1 MPGIPRDTAVTVLS
15 LIPCSRLPPS
25 SVVESFINSPAMAC
39 SVMDAVETA
48 ARNAKEA
55 SYRLQSLTQ
64 AVRNE
69 ALQEMAAALQE
80 HAEEIVRANEA
91 DVREAEK
98 AGLPK
103 VLVKRLRYDLSKIK
117 ESVESL
123 RSLIKQEDPM
133 GRVVSRTELDSGL
146 VLERVTCPI
155 GVIGVI
161 FEARPEA
168 LVQISSLCLKSG
180 NAVMLKGGS
189 EAHRTNEALA
199 KVIVKAVT
207 DLDERFTS
215 AVQLLSTRQEINRL
229 LAMDQFVDL
238 IIPRGSNQLVR
249 FIKDHTKIPVL
260 GHADGICHTYVDESA
275 DLDMALRVCFDA
287 KVQYPAVCNAM
298 ETLLVH
304 ENVALTFIPAMAERF
319 HQAGVE
325 LLGDEGARSLAEM
338 GEASEEDWST
348 EYNDLVLSV
357 KIVSTLEEAVQH
369 INSYGSHHSDAIIA
383 SDERAAQ
390 RFMDEVDS
398 SSVMWNCS
406 TRFADGFRYGL
417 GAEVG
422 ISTNKTH
429 ARGPVGLEGLTIYK
443 YRLRG
448 SGHIVADYAGDNAR
462 QFTHR
467 KLL

>member
-1 MPGIPRDTAVTVLS
+1 
-15 LIPCSRLPPS
+15 
-25 SVVESFINSPAMAC
+25 
-39 SVMDAVETA
+39 MDAVEIA

-69 ALQEMAAALQE
+69 GLQEIAAALQD
-80 HAEEIVRANEA
+80 HAEEIIKANQA
-91 DVREAEK
+91 DLREAEE

-103 VLVKRLRYDLSKIK
+103 VLIKRLGYDRSKIK

-123 RSLIKQEDPM
+123 RSLIKQEDPI
-133 GRVVSRTELDSGL
+133 GRLVSSTELDSGL
-146 VLERVTCPI
+146 VLDRVTCPI

-180 NAVMLKGGS
+180 NAVILKGGS
-189 EAHRTNEALA
+189 EAHRTNETLA
-199 KVIVKAVT
+199 KVISKAVT
-207 DLDERFTS
+207 DMDERFAS
-215 AVQLLSTRQEINRL
+215 AVQLLSTREEINRL

-249 FIKDHTKIPVL
+249 YIKEHTKIPVL

-275 DLDMALRVCFDA
+275 DLDMAMRVCFDA

-325 LLGDEGARSLAEM
+325 LRGDEGSRSLADM
-338 GEASEEDWST
+338 KEASEKDWST

-357 KIVSTLEEAVQH
+357 KIVSSLEEAVRH
-369 INSYGSHHSDAIIA
+369 INRYGSHHSDAIIA
-383 SDERAAQ
+383 SDERVAQ

-448 SGHIVADYAGDNAR
+448 SGHIVSEYVGENAKR
-462 QFTHR
+462 FTHR

>member
-1 MPGIPRDTAVTVLS
+1 
-15 LIPCSRLPPS
+15 
-25 SVVESFINSPAMAC
+25 
-39 SVMDAVETA
+39 MDAVENA
-48 ARNAKEA
+48 ARNAKDA

-69 ALQEMAAALQE
+69 ALQEIAAALQE
-80 HAEEIVRANEA
+80 HADDIVKANQA
-91 DVREAEK
+91 DVKEAEK
-98 AGLPK
+98 AGLSK
-103 VLVKRLRYDLSKIK
+103 VLIKRLGYDRSKIK
-117 ESVESL
+117 ESVDSL
-123 RSLIKQEDPM
+123 RSLIKQEDPI
-133 GRVVSRTELDSGL
+133 GRLVSRTELDSGL

-180 NAVMLKGGS
+180 NAVILKGGS
-189 EAHRTNEALA
+189 EAHRTNEILA
-199 KVIVKAVT
+199 KVIEKAVT
-207 DLDERFTS
+207 DLDERFTC
-215 AVQLLSTRQEINRL
+215 AVQLLSTREEINRL

-249 FIKDHTKIPVL
+249 FIKEHTKIPVL

-275 DLDMALRVCFDA
+275 DLDMAMRVCFDA

-298 ETLLVH
+298 ETMLVH

-325 LLGDEGARSLAEM
+325 LRGDQGACSMAEM
-338 GEASEEDWST
+338 KEASEEDWST

-357 KIVSTLEEAVQH
+357 KIVPSLEDAVRH
-369 INSYGSHHSDAIIA
+369 INRYGSHHSDAIIA

-406 TRFADGFRYGL
+406 TRFADGYRYGL

-443 YRLRG
+443 YRLIG
-448 SGHIVADYAGDNAR
+448 SGNIVSDYVGENSR

>member
-1 MPGIPRDTAVTVLS
+1 
-15 LIPCSRLPPS
+15 
-25 SVVESFINSPAMAC
+25 
-39 SVMDAVETA
+39 MDAVETA
-48 ARNAKEA
+48 ARNAKDA

-69 ALQEMAAALQE
+69 ALQEIAAALQD
-80 HAEEIVRANEA
+80 HADEIVKANQA
-91 DVREAEK
+91 DVKEAEK
-98 AGLPK
+98 AGLSK
-103 VLVKRLRYDLSKIK
+103 VLIKRLRYDRSKIK

-123 RSLIKQEDPM
+123 RSLIKQEDPI
-133 GRVVSRTELDSGL
+133 GKVASRTELDSGL

-180 NAVMLKGGS
+180 NAVILKGGS
-189 EAHRTNEALA
+189 EASRTNEALA
-199 KVIVKAVT
+199 KAIVKAVT
-207 DLDERFTS
+207 DLDERFAS
-215 AVQLLSTRQEINRL
+215 AVQLLSTREEINRL

-249 FIKDHTKIPVL
+249 FIKEHTKIPVL

-275 DLDMALRVCFDA
+275 DLEMAMRVCFDA

-304 ENVALTFIPAMAERF
+304 ENVALTFIPAMAQRF
-319 HQAGVE
+319 RQAGVE
-325 LLGDEGARSLAEM
+325 LRGDEGSCSLAEM
-338 GEASEEDWST
+338 NAASEEDWST

-357 KIVSTLEEAVQH
+357 KIVSSLEEAVQH
-369 INSYGSHHSDAIIA
+369 INRYGSHHSDAIIA
-383 SDERAAQ
+383 SDERTAQ

-448 SGHIVADYAGDNAR
+448 SGHIVSEYVGDDAR
-462 QFTHR
+462 RFTHR

>member
-1 MPGIPRDTAVTVLS
+1 
-15 LIPCSRLPPS
+15 
-25 SVVESFINSPAMAC
+25 
-39 SVMDAVETA
+39 MDAVEIA
-48 ARNAKEA
+48 ARKAKEA

-69 ALQEMAAALQE
+69 ALQEIAAALQD
-80 HAEEIVRANEA
+80 HADDIVKANQA
-91 DVREAEK
+91 DVKEAEK

-103 VLVKRLRYDLSKIK
+103 VLVKRLRYDQAKIK
-117 ESVESL
+117 ESVDSL
-123 RSLIKQEDPM
+123 RSLIKQEDPI
-133 GRVVSRTELDSGL
+133 GKVVSRTELDSGL
-146 VLERVTCPI
+146 VLERMTCPI

-199 KVIVKAVT
+199 KVILTAVT
-207 DLDERFTS
+207 DLDERFAS
-215 AVQLLSTRQEINRL
+215 AVQLLSTREEINRL

-249 FIKDHTKIPVL
+249 FIKEHTKIPVL

-275 DLDMALRVCFDA
+275 DLEMAIRVCFDA

-298 ETLLVH
+298 ETMLVH

-325 LLGDEGARSLAEM
+325 LRGDEGACSMAEM
-338 GEASEEDWST
+338 KEASEEDWST

-369 INSYGSHHSDAIIA
+369 INRYGSHHSDAIIA
-383 SDERAAQ
+383 ADERAAQ

-406 TRFADGFRYGL
+406 TRFADGYRYGL

-448 SGHIVADYAGDNAR
+448 SGHVVSEYVGEGAR

>member
-1 MPGIPRDTAVTVLS
+1 
-15 LIPCSRLPPS
+15 
-25 SVVESFINSPAMAC
+25 
-39 SVMDAVETA
+39 MDAVEIA

-69 ALQEMAAALQE
+69 GLQEIAAALQD
-80 HAEEIVRANEA
+80 HAEEIIKANQA
-91 DVREAEK
+91 DLREAEE

-103 VLVKRLRYDLSKIK
+103 VLIKRLGYDRSKIK

-123 RSLIKQEDPM
+123 RSLIKQEDPI
-133 GRVVSRTELDSGL
+133 GRLVSSTELDSGL
-146 VLERVTCPI
+146 VLDRVTCPI

-180 NAVMLKGGS
+180 NAVILKGGS
-189 EAHRTNEALA
+189 EAHRTNETLA
-199 KVIVKAVT
+199 KVISKAVT
-207 DLDERFTS
+207 DLDERFAS
-215 AVQLLSTRQEINRL
+215 AVQLLSTREEINRL

-249 FIKDHTKIPVL
+249 YIKEHTKIPVL

-275 DLDMALRVCFDA
+275 DLDMAMRVCFDA

-325 LLGDEGARSLAEM
+325 LRGDEGSRSLADM
-338 GEASEEDWST
+338 KEASEKDWST

-357 KIVSTLEEAVQH
+357 KIVSSLEEAVRH
-369 INSYGSHHSDAIIA
+369 INRYGSHHSDAIIA
-383 SDERAAQ
+383 SDERVAQ

-448 SGHIVADYAGDNAR
+448 SGHIVSEYVGENAKR
-462 QFTHR
+462 FTHR

>member
-1 MPGIPRDTAVTVLS
+1 
-15 LIPCSRLPPS
+15 
-25 SVVESFINSPAMAC
+25 
-39 SVMDAVETA
+39 MDAVETA

-69 ALQEMAAALQE
+69 ALQEIAAALQD
-80 HAEEIVRANEA
+80 HADEIVKANQA

-98 AGLPK
+98 AGLSK
-103 VLVKRLRYDLSKIK
+103 VLVKRLRYDQTKIK
-117 ESVESL
+117 ESVDSL
-123 RSLIKQEDPM
+123 RSLIRQEDPI
-133 GRVVSRTELDSGL
+133 GKVVSRTELDADL

-180 NAVMLKGGS
+180 NAVILKGGS

-199 KVIVKAVT
+199 NVIVKAVT
-207 DLDERFTS
+207 DLDERFAS
-215 AVQLLSTRQEINRL
+215 AVQLLSTREEINHL

-249 FIKDHTKIPVL
+249 FIKERTKIPVL
-260 GHADGICHTYVDESA
+260 GHADGICHTYVDGSA
-275 DLDMALRVCFDA
+275 DLDMAIRVCFDA

-325 LLGDEGARSLAEM
+325 LRGDEGACALAEM
-338 GEASEEDWST
+338 KEASEEDWSA

-357 KIVSTLEEAVQH
+357 KIVSSLEEAVQH
-369 INSYGSHHSDAIIA
+369 INRYGSHHSDAIIA
-383 SDERAAQ
+383 SDEKAAK

-398 SSVMWNCS
+398 ASVMWNCS

-443 YRLRG
+443 YRLSG
-448 SGHIVADYAGDNAR
+448 SGHVVSEYVGESAR

>member
-1 MPGIPRDTAVTVLS
+1 
-15 LIPCSRLPPS
+15 
-25 SVVESFINSPAMAC
+25 
-39 SVMDAVETA
+39 MDAVERSA
-48 ARNAKEA
+48 KDAKEA

-69 ALQEMAAALQE
+69 ALQEMASALQE
-80 HAEEIVRANEA
+80 HEEEIIKANEA
-91 DVREAEK
+91 DTKEAEK

-103 VLVKRLRYDLSKIK
+103 VLIKRLRYDHQKML

-123 RSLIKQEDPM
+123 RSLIKQDDPI
-133 GRVVSRTELDSGL
+133 GKVVSRTELDTGL
-146 VLERVTCPI
+146 ILERVTCPI

-168 LVQISSLCLKSG
+168 LVQISALCLKSG
-180 NAVMLKGGS
+180 NAVILKGGS

-199 KVIVKAVT
+199 KAISKAIT
-207 DLDERFTS
+207 DLDERFRN
-215 AVQLLSTRQEINRL
+215 AVQLLSTREEINRL
-229 LAMDQFVDL
+229 LAMDQYVDL

-249 FIKDHTKIPVL
+249 HIKEHTKIPVL
-260 GHADGICHTYVDESA
+260 GHADGICHTYVDASA
-275 DLDMALRVCFDA
+275 DLNMALRVCFDA

-298 ETLLVH
+298 ETLLIH
-304 ENVALTFIPAMAERF
+304 QDVALPFIPAMAQRF

-325 LLGDEGARSLAEM
+325 LRGDEGARALAEM
-338 GEASEEDWST
+338 KVATEEDWST
-348 EYNDLVLSV
+348 EYNDLVLAV
-357 KIVSTLEEAVQH
+357 KIVSSLEEAVVH
-369 INSYGSHHSDAIIA
+369 INRYGSHHTDAIIA
-383 SDERAAQ
+383 TDERAAN

-406 TRFADGFRYGL
+406 TRFADGYRYGL

-443 YRLRG
+443 YRLTG
-448 SGHIVADYAGDNAR
+448 SGHVVADYSGPDAR
-462 QFTHR
+462 QYTHR

>member
-1 MPGIPRDTAVTVLS
+1 
-15 LIPCSRLPPS
+15 
-25 SVVESFINSPAMAC
+25 
-39 SVMDAVETA
+39 MDAVEIA
-48 ARNAKEA
+48 ARKAKEA

-69 ALQEMAAALQE
+69 ALQEIAAALQD
-80 HAEEIVRANEA
+80 HADDIVKANQA
-91 DVREAEK
+91 DVKEAEK

-103 VLVKRLRYDLSKIK
+103 VLVKRLRYDQAKIK
-117 ESVESL
+117 ESVDSL
-123 RSLIKQEDPM
+123 RSLIKQEDPI
-133 GRVVSRTELDSGL
+133 GKVVSRTELDSGL
-146 VLERVTCPI
+146 VLERVTCSI

-199 KVIVKAVT
+199 KVIVTAVT
-207 DLDERFTS
+207 DLDERFAS
-215 AVQLLSTRQEINRL
+215 AVQLLSTREEINRL

-249 FIKDHTKIPVL
+249 FIKEHTKIPVL

-275 DLDMALRVCFDA
+275 DLEMAIRVCFDA

-298 ETLLVH
+298 ETMLVH

-325 LLGDEGARSLAEM
+325 LRGDEGACSMAEM
-338 GEASEEDWST
+338 KEASEEDWST

-369 INSYGSHHSDAIIA
+369 INRYGSHHSDAIIA
-383 SDERAAQ
+383 ADERAAQ

-406 TRFADGFRYGL
+406 TRFADGYRYGL

-448 SGHIVADYAGDNAR
+448 SGHVVSEYVGEGAR

>member
-1 MPGIPRDTAVTVLS
+1 
-15 LIPCSRLPPS
+15 
-25 SVVESFINSPAMAC
+25 
-39 SVMDAVETA
+39 MDAVEIA

-69 ALQEMAAALQE
+69 GLQEIAAALQD
-80 HAEEIVRANEA
+80 HAEEIIKANQA
-91 DVREAEK
+91 DLREAEE

-103 VLVKRLRYDLSKIK
+103 VLIKRLGYDRSKIK

-123 RSLIKQEDPM
+123 RSLIKQEDPI
-133 GRVVSRTELDSGL
+133 GRLVSSTELDSGL
-146 VLERVTCPI
+146 VLDRVTCPI

-168 LVQISSLCLKSG
+168 PVQISSLCLKSG
-180 NAVMLKGGS
+180 TAVILKGGS
-189 EAHRTNEALA
+189 EAHRTNETLA
-199 KVIVKAVT
+199 KVISKAVT
-207 DLDERFTS
+207 DMDERFAS
-215 AVQLLSTRQEINRL
+215 AVQLLSTREEINRL

-249 FIKDHTKIPVL
+249 YIKEHTKIPVL

-275 DLDMALRVCFDA
+275 DLDMAMRVCFDA

-325 LLGDEGARSLAEM
+325 LRGDEGSRSLADM
-338 GEASEEDWST
+338 KEASEKDWST

-357 KIVSTLEEAVQH
+357 KIVSSLEEAVRH
-369 INSYGSHHSDAIIA
+369 INRYGSHHSDAIIA
-383 SDERAAQ
+383 SDERVAQ

-406 TRFADGFRYGL
+406 TRFADGFRYGR
-417 GAEVG
+417 GAEGG

-448 SGHIVADYAGDNAR
+448 SGHIVSEYVGENAKR
-462 QFTHR
+462 FTHR

>member
-1 MPGIPRDTAVTVLS
+1 
-15 LIPCSRLPPS
+15 
-25 SVVESFINSPAMAC
+25 
-39 SVMDAVETA
+39 MDAVEIA

-69 ALQEMAAALQE
+69 GLQEIAAALQD
-80 HAEEIVRANEA
+80 HAEEIIKANQA
-91 DVREAEK
+91 DLREAEE

-103 VLVKRLRYDLSKIK
+103 VLIKRLGYDRSKIK

-123 RSLIKQEDPM
+123 RSLIKQEDPI
-133 GRVVSRTELDSGL
+133 GRLVSSTELDSGL
-146 VLERVTCPI
+146 VLDRVTCPI

-180 NAVMLKGGS
+180 NAVILKGGS
-189 EAHRTNEALA
+189 EAHRTNETLA
-199 KVIVKAVT
+199 KVISKVVT
-207 DLDERFTS
+207 DLDERFAS
-215 AVQLLSTRQEINRL
+215 AVQLLSTREEINRL

-249 FIKDHTKIPVL
+249 YIKEHTKIPVL

-275 DLDMALRVCFDA
+275 DLDMAMRVCFDA

-325 LLGDEGARSLAEM
+325 LRGDEGSRSLADM
-338 GEASEEDWST
+338 KEASEKDWST

-357 KIVSTLEEAVQH
+357 KIVSSLEEAVRH
-369 INSYGSHHSDAIIA
+369 INRYGSHHSDAIIA
-383 SDERAAQ
+383 SDERVAQ

-448 SGHIVADYAGDNAR
+448 SGHIVSEYVGENAKR
-462 QFTHR
+462 FTHR